1 MVESPNDA
9 ERLQTALRWLES
21 HHRRLGIQKK
31 SLEHQLA
38 DVGAEL
44 HRIAEEI
51 ETAAERLHR
60 LKKRP

>member
-1 MVESPNDA
+1 MVERSSDA
-9 ERLQTALRWLES
+9 ERLETALRWLES

-44 HRIAEEI
+44 DRVGDEI
-51 ETAAERLHR
+51 KAAAERLR
-60 LKKRP
+60 QLKQP